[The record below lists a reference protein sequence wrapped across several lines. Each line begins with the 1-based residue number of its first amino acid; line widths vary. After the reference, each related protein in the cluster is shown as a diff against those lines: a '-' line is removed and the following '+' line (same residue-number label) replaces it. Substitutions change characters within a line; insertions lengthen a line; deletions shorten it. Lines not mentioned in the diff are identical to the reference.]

1 MERWQQ
7 SLLRSDDALRRTAR
21 RLGVP
26 EERIRRVAA
35 SFRVRATP
43 YYLSL
48 IREVG
53 DPIYLQCFPDDRELA
68 DDPALLDDP
77 LGEET
82 HALCP
87 GVVKRYPDRCML
99 YVSNECAAY
108 CRFCTRKRLFRAP
121 SCPVPACPVPG
132 AQAPGPVPEAQAPCP
147 VPGAQAPGPPPSLH
161 TALSTIAA
169 HPEIRDVLV
178 SGGDPFLLPDD
189 RLDDILTRLRAIPH
203 VEIIRIGTRTPCTLP
218 ERITAKLVRM
228 LKKHHPL
235 FVNVHF
241 NHPRELTP
249 ESTRALARLAD
260 AGIPLGSQTV
270 LLKGV
275 NDDPATMKALMHG
288 LLRARVRPY
297 YLFHCDLVYG
307 TSHFR
312 VPVSRGLEII
322 RSLRCFTSGLA
333 VPHYVIDLPHGRGKV
348 ALAPDPVVRREGS
361 RLFLRTYLDDIC
373 EYPDVPE

>member
-35 SFRVRATP
+35 SFRVRVTP

-53 DPIYLQCFPDDRELA
+53 DPIYLQCFPDERELA

-108 CRFCTRKRLFRAP
+108 CRFCTRKRLLGPGGASASVHADATTDAALDRAL
-121 SCPVPACPVPG
+121 A
-132 AQAPGPVPEAQAPCP
+132 
-147 VPGAQAPGPPPSLH
+147 
-161 TALSTIAA
+161 TIAA

-189 RLDDILTRLRAIPH
+189 RLDAILTRLRAIPH

-228 LKKHHPL
+228 LRRHHPL

-241 NHPRELTP
+241 NHPRELPP

-275 NDDPATMKALMHG
+275 NDDPETMKELMLG

-297 YLFHCDLVYG
+297 YLFQCDLVYG

-322 RSLRCFTSGLA
+322 RALRCHTSGLA
-333 VPHYVIDLPHGRGKV
+333 VPHYVIDLPHGKGKV
-348 ALAPDPVVRREGS
+348 ALVPDPVIRRDGS
-361 RLFLRTYLDDIC
+361 RILFRNYLG
-373 EYPDVPE
+373 ESVPYPDATDSQPS